1 MWVACVALY
10 ALAATST
17 SSWTSLV
24 TGYWY
29 NDKVRLASLA
39 AVPGV
44 VLVAAAAPAVRALL
58 RKVPLLGAR
67 PVVVAL
73 LAVLVIPVLTLGV
86 NGGTRNTLLAGF
98 FRPDEPDRV
107 ILSSAAQDSLH
118 RLAALVPAGQG
129 VVGRPE
135 NGSPLMWA
143 LFGTNTLYRTIPILA
158 TDIRWAIDSSHVYWL
173 DVPERSS
180 GLKDLA
186 KVDGV
191 EAVRTDGDYT
201 LYRVTGC
208 GLGGTPSS

>member
-1 MWVACVALY
+1 
-10 ALAATST
+10 
-17 SSWTSLV
+17 
-24 TGYWY
+24 
-29 NDKVRLASLA
+29 
-39 AVPGV
+39 
-44 VLVAAAAPAVRALL
+44 
-58 RKVPLLGAR
+58 
-67 PVVVAL
+67 
-73 LAVLVIPVLTLGV
+73 
-86 NGGTRNTLLAGF
+86 
-98 FRPDEPDRV
+98 V

-158 TDIRWAIDSSHVYWL
+158 TGDGIVIGTGFDDMAHRPDVCAAMARHDIRWAIDSSHVYWL